1 MPDADSLCWSQSG
14 SYRLQ
19 FLLLDGITSTHS
31 SYNFSRSLLWLV
43 EEKTGTVLKVLSSK
57 EFKKGS
63 RCHSDAAIT
72 KGALYHQ
79 KARHCSEGGSGEGRG
94 RGEVGQRAE
103 RQADMP

>member
-72 KGALYHQ
+72 KERCTTRKPGTAP
-79 KARHCSEGGSGEGRG
+79 REVVG
-94 RGEVGQRAE
+94 RGEAGE
-103 RQADMP
+103 R